1 MKYRFID
8 RYSSEFRVERMCK
21 VLGGSRGGYLG
32 WAKNAQSRRQREN
45 EQVLMEIQES
55 HKRSKEIY
63 GSPRITEDLRAK
75 GIRCGKNRVA
85 RLMRSNGIV
94 ARSRR
99 KFKATT
105 NSKHNLPVAENLLE
119 QKFHTDRPNKI
130 WASDIT
136 YIPTLEGWLY
146 VVVVM
151 DIFSRQVVGWAM
163 SERMTADFVI
173 RALSQAIIGRRPSAG
188 LIFHPAKR
196 SAYPGPAIQPVP
208 CWPKCKPRLRRK
220 GNCYDN

>member
-21 VLGGSRGGYLG
+21 VLGVSRSGYYG
-32 WAKNAQSRRQREN
+32 WRKRPQSKRRREN
-45 EQVLMEIQES
+45 DQVLMEIQKS
-55 HKRSKEIY
+55 HKRSKDIY

-85 RLMRSNGIV
+85 RLMRNNGIV

-119 QKFHTDRPNKI
+119 QNFHTDRPNKI
-130 WASDIT
+130 WVSDIS
-136 YIPTLEGWLY
+136 YVPTLEGWLY
-146 VVVVM
+146 VVVILDV
-151 DIFSRQVVGWAM
+151 FSRQVVGWSM
-163 SERMTADFVI
+163 SDRLTAEFVI
-173 RALSQAIIGRRPSAG
+173 RAFSQAIGGRRPSSG
-188 LIFHPAKR
+188 LIVHSYRGVQYGCAAF
-196 SAYPGPAIQPVP
+196 
-208 CWPKCKPRLRRK
+208 
-220 GNCYDN
+220 

>member
-21 VLGGSRGGYLG
+21 VLGVSRSGYYG
-32 WAKNAQSRRQREN
+32 WRKRPQSRRQREN
-45 EQVLMEIQES
+45 EQVLMEIKKS
-55 HKRSKEIY
+55 HTRSKEIY

-85 RLMRSNGIV
+85 RLMRNNGIV

-119 QKFHTDRPNKI
+119 QNFHTDRPNKI
-130 WASDIT
+130 WVSDI
-136 YIPTLEGWLY
+136 
-146 VVVVM
+146 
-151 DIFSRQVVGWAM
+151 
-163 SERMTADFVI
+163 
-173 RALSQAIIGRRPSAG
+173 SA
-188 LIFHPAKR
+188 P
-196 SAYPGPAIQPVP
+196 
-208 CWPKCKPRLRRK
+208 
-220 GNCYDN
+220 

>member
-21 VLGGSRGGYLG
+21 VLGVSRSGYYG
-32 WAKNAQSRRQREN
+32 WRKRPQSKRRREN
-45 EQVLMEIQES
+45 DQVLMEIQKS

-85 RLMRSNGIV
+85 RIMRNNGIV

-105 NSKHNLPVAENLLE
+105 NSKHTLPVAENLLE
-119 QKFHTDRPNKI
+119 QNFHTDRPNKI
-130 WASDIT
+130 WVSDI
-136 YIPTLEGWLY
+136 
-146 VVVVM
+146 
-151 DIFSRQVVGWAM
+151 
-163 SERMTADFVI
+163 
-173 RALSQAIIGRRPSAG
+173 SA
-188 LIFHPAKR
+188 P
-196 SAYPGPAIQPVP
+196 
-208 CWPKCKPRLRRK
+208 
-220 GNCYDN
+220 

>member
-8 RYSSEFRVERMCK
+8 RYSSEFRVEKMCK
-21 VLGGSRGGYLG
+21 VLGVSRSGYYG
-32 WAKNAQSRRQREN
+32 WRKRPQSRRQREN
-45 EQVLMEIQES
+45 EQVLMDIQES
-55 HKRSKEIY
+55 YKRSKEIY
-63 GSPRITEDLRAK
+63 GSPRITEDLHAK

-85 RLMRSNGIV
+85 RIMRNNGMV

-105 NSKHNLPVAENLLE
+105 NSKHTLPVAENLLE
-119 QKFHTDRPNKI
+119 QNFHTDRPNKV

-146 VVVVM
+146 VAVIIDV
-151 DIFSRQVVGWAM
+151 FSRQVVGWAM

-173 RALSQAIIGRRPSAG
+173 RALANAIRGRRPSAG
-188 LIFHPAKR
+188 LIFHSDRGVQYAC
-196 SAYPGPAIQPVP
+196 SAFKDVLSQYGDSGRA
-208 CWPKCKPRLRRK
+208 
-220 GNCYDN
+220 